1 MPLSLL
7 LPWFPIVLA
16 VGVGGRLLGRT
27 RGLFMGILCALF
39 WIMLIQ
45 ASAGTGVWLDLWS
58 AVTLIAGA
66 VAIAAMGRWSGEFS
80 GIDSLNSSGSAT
92 VVDSVNPVGEAV
104 QEISWQTVSAAM
116 DQFDDWLVRHREDR
130 DPWPKFGEFV
140 RTLLY
145 QSCKATHVRPYRLL
159 GEGQQLSPLRD
170 PDPLV
175 DDGCISARRGI
186 IGHVMTTGR
195 AYIAGDESH
204 GELVGQLAEDSPES
218 VVWCFPIKR
227 GTRRMGGV
235 VVGHLD
241 IPPDRH
247 RPFLHAM
254 EQMINQFWCHL
265 IEVMQGRSAEQIDP
279 ASRSYVREAFLRVG
293 EESIRES
300 YAQGEPVAV
309 VVFSLEGLREIN
321 DSGRWEVADDLV
333 REVADALRRKIR
345 TDDCLGRFDGSR
357 LILLLRRVDS
367 ELASLIVSQIMSRL
381 TTMCADES
389 RCGATVTVRCGVA
402 GSGTEEVGLRV
413 LISRA
418 LAQNRRARLENS
430 SIASDLNQHDRENA
444 EEVAAQAIRSAVAT
458 RMTP

>member
-204 GELVGQLAEDSPES
+204 GELVGRLVLPHQTRYATNGRRGCRTSGHSSGPASPVPARDGADDQS
-218 VVWCFPIKR
+218 VLVS
-227 GTRRMGGV
+227 
-235 VVGHLD
+235 
-241 IPPDRH
+241 PDR
-247 RPFLHAM
+247 
-254 EQMINQFWCHL
+254 
-265 IEVMQGRSAEQIDP
+265 G
-279 ASRSYVREAFLRVG
+279 
-293 EESIRES
+293 
-300 YAQGEPVAV
+300 
-309 VVFSLEGLREIN
+309 
-321 DSGRWEVADDLV
+321 
-333 REVADALRRKIR
+333 DAGA
-345 TDDCLGRFDGSR
+345 LGRANRPG
-357 LILLLRRVDS
+357 IAVLR
-367 ELASLIVSQIMSRL
+367 A
-381 TTMCADES
+381 
-389 RCGATVTVRCGVA
+389 
-402 GSGTEEVGLRV
+402 
-413 LISRA
+413 
-418 LAQNRRARLENS
+418 
-430 SIASDLNQHDRENA
+430 
-444 EEVAAQAIRSAVAT
+444 
-458 RMTP
+458 